1 MKKLLL
7 SLITLSV
14 ILTGCGKDNKTSTG
28 STAATAATTTT
39 TTGTITG
46 TGIDAVK
53 SQLNA
58 IIDNNQFA
66 SSTNSYGYSVR
77 VEKYSFTYE
86 CVKKDGWFGID
97 YTKCGTNKQFVSST
111 KASDMDLA
119 AKKAE
124 LKTIV
129 NDMVNY
135 RANGSTVEILT
146 SANKNYTIYLAYP
159 IQANP
164 VFHYDLANKNGF
176 STQLAY

>member
-28 STAATAATTTT
+28 ATAATTTAT
-39 TTGTITG
+39 STITG
-46 TGIDAVK
+46 TGLDSVK
-53 SQLNA
+53 SQLNSM
-58 IIDNNQFA
+58 IDNNQFA
-66 SSTNSYGYSVR
+66 SATNTYGYSAR
-77 VEKYSFTYE
+77 VEKYTFTYE

-146 SANKNYTIYLAYP
+146 SSNKNYTIYLGYP